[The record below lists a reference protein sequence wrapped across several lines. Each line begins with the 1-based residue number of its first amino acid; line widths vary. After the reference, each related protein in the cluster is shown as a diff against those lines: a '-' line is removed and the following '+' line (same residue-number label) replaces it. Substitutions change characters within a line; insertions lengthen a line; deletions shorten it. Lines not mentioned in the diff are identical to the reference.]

1 MTEEIKT
8 LDFTSEPNIKVEV
21 KEERRPKNDNRSQIM
36 RELGIRQNHPYFLEI
51 QPQLNLFNEDLQCI
65 FLKEVKKQCDIYDEE
80 EREFYREQRMKDKMN
95 TLKQARKK
103 REKF

>member
-8 LDFTSEPNIKVEV
+8 SELSSEENIKVEV
-21 KEERRPKNDNRSQIM
+21 KEERRPKNDNRHQIM

-51 QPQLNLFNEDLQCI
+51 QPQLNLFSEDLQCI

-95 TLKQARKK
+95 ALKNARKK
-103 REKF
+103 KEKY